1 MMSVSIRQSALI
13 ASLTGAMALG
23 SGGASAQ
30 ALAQETFVVIK
41 AGRIV
46 TVSGDDIENGEIVIV
61 DGLIRLVGK
70 NLEYPA
76 TATIIDA
83 ADQTVM
89 PGLVHPRTNAGVP
102 GQSRGGVNGDHRAM
116 DDFYLSEV
124 DQEDL
129 LRAGFTT
136 VAVYPPG
143 ATIPGLATIMRT
155 AGPEED
161 RIVEAGSYLSVT
173 MTNLSRDKNALRGA
187 FQQAKAEIEKVKKAR
202 EEWEKKQKEEAA
214 KKAEA
219 EKQQQQQQ
227 QQQGNQQPPKEA
239 EQKPA
244 EEFKPPAINPKVKPL
259 VDLLEKKAKYSPVI
273 ELSDAAGVLHAFDV
287 LGAFENP
294 AHIFMLAGGFSGG
307 DFNYVVDTLKER
319 EEKLIIVPAR
329 FDSLPDTVV
338 RYNLPA
344 ELSDRGM
351 EVALV
356 PTSDSSFILE
366 RFRGQVA
373 HLVRAGLT
381 RAEGLRGMTLF
392 PAKVIGQNGS
402 IGTIEKGKRGDVIF
416 LNGDPLDP
424 TTSVQ
429 RVMIAGEVV
438 WEAKKD

>member
-1 MMSVSIRQSALI
+1 
-13 ASLTGAMALG
+13 
-23 SGGASAQ
+23 
-30 ALAQETFVVIK
+30 
-41 AGRIV
+41 
-46 TVSGDDIENGEIVIV
+46 
-61 DGLIRLVGK
+61 

-76 TATIIDA
+76 TATIVDA

-155 AGPEED
+155 AGPDDD

-202 EEWEKKQKEEAA
+202 EDWEKKQKEEAA

-259 VDLLEKKAKYSPVI
+259 VDLLEKKSKYSPV
-273 ELSDAAGVLHAFDV
+273 V
-287 LGAFENP
+287 
-294 AHIFMLAGGFSGG
+294 
-307 DFNYVVDTLKER
+307 
-319 EEKLIIVPAR
+319 
-329 FDSLPDTVV
+329 
-338 RYNLPA
+338 
-344 ELSDRGM
+344 
-351 EVALV
+351 
-356 PTSDSSFILE
+356 
-366 RFRGQVA
+366 
-373 HLVRAGLT
+373 
-381 RAEGLRGMTLF
+381 
-392 PAKVIGQNGS
+392 
-402 IGTIEKGKRGDVIF
+402 
-416 LNGDPLDP
+416 
-424 TTSVQ
+424 
-429 RVMIAGEVV
+429 
-438 WEAKKD
+438 